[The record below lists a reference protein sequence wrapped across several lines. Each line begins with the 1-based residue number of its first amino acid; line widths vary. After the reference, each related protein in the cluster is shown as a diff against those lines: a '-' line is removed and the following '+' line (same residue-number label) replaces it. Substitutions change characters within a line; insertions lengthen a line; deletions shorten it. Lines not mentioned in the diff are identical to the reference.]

1 MSHYEIVAIC
11 RQFLFDSCNRK
22 SESIQLRLGKMET
35 RTTSNQQ
42 AEKDE
47 KMSKTMKKSLL
58 AMNCI
63 MLGVGN
69 CGGPLVQRLYF
80 VKGGKRVWTSSW
92 LQTAG
97 WPFLIIPV
105 IVSFIHKTRNG
116 KEAKLISLKPSLFLP
131 CAVLGVLTG
140 FDDYLAAYG
149 VSRLPVSTSA
159 LIIATQLAFTAG
171 FAFILVKQKFSA
183 FTINAI
189 FLLSI
194 GAVVLA
200 LHTSSDRPA
209 HESSLMYYEGFFMT
223 LGASALYGFILPSI
237 ELTIKKAKQQVTY
250 SLVMEMQIVM
260 SFFATAVC
268 TVGMLIN
275 HDFKAIPREARN
287 FDLGEATYYVILA
300 VNALLWQFFFLG
312 AIGVIFC
319 ASSLLSGIIIATL
332 LPVTESLA
340 VLFFH
345 EKFQAEKGLALTLS
359 LWGFVSY
366 FYGEIQQMK
375 KMKRERDVGLP
386 A

>member
-1 MSHYEIVAIC
+1 
-11 RQFLFDSCNRK
+11 
-22 SESIQLRLGKMET
+22 MET
-35 RTTSNQQ
+35 RTTSNQE

-105 IVSFIHKTRNG
+105 ILSFIYKTRNG
-116 KEAKLISLKPSLFLP
+116 KEAKLFSLKPSLFLP

-171 FAFILVKQKFSA
+171 FAFLLVKQKFSA

-345 EKFQAEKGLALTLS
+345 EKFEAEKGLALTLS

-366 FYGEIQQMK
+366 FYGEIRQMK
-375 KMKRERDVGLP
+375 KMKRERDEGLP